1 MEKIKSGFFYIALIL
16 VANLSFMFGQT
27 HRFIYELEFKQ
38 DSTSLVKQKEL
49 VVLDVSQEK
58 VKFYDMVFLKT
69 DSLRKRT
76 QQDWKNYSRTNQT
89 ILRNRGSNVN
99 FNYINVDGNY
109 FRIKSIDDL
118 KWQILMDT
126 KSLGGMKL
134 QKAECFFGGRKWIAW
149 FNTEIPIYEGPY
161 KFSGLPGLICELY
174 DIKGNY
180 HYTLQMNINLNNDFN
195 TSEYLETYYGQR
207 PLDITYLQYQIILR
221 QKYDDPIK
229 DLRYSIQN
237 QGQAI
242 IDDKIIKNLEELNL
256 VKINKQK
263 SIKTNNN
270 PIEID
275 KAVKYT
281 Q

>member
-1 MEKIKSGFFYIALIL
+1 
-16 VANLSFMFGQT
+16 
-27 HRFIYELEFKQ
+27 
-38 DSTSLVKQKEL
+38 
-49 VVLDVSQEK
+49 
-58 VKFYDMVFLKT
+58 
-69 DSLRKRT
+69 
-76 QQDWKNYSRTNQT
+76 
-89 ILRNRGSNVN
+89 
-99 FNYINVDGNY
+99 
-109 FRIKSIDDL
+109 
-118 KWQILMDT
+118 MDT

-242 IDDKIIKNLEELNL
+242 IDDKIIK
-256 VKINKQK
+256 I
-263 SIKTNNN
+263 
-270 PIEID
+270 
-275 KAVKYT
+275 
-281 Q
+281 